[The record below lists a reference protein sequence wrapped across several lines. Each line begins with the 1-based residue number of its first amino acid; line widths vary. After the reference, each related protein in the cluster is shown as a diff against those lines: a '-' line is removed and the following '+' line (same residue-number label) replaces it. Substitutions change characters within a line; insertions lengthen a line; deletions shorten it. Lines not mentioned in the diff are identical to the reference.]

1 MERNLDRR
9 VEVVTPVEDDEAQ
22 ARLARIIDV
31 MLADDRRS
39 WQLGPDGRWRRTEII
54 ESIEGTID
62 TFAVLKEDAASSVG
76 ARGAAGP
83 GRGGRRVDGPAR
95 MTDLLEAHPLEV
107 ELKYRMTDVATGE
120 RLLATDDL
128 AGFAATG
135 PAETVRHEDRY
146 LDTDDGA
153 LEAAGY
159 AGRLRSTGRGTIITL
174 KGLERQ
180 DDGGA
185 THRREEL
192 EGPADPA
199 MPPRAVAAVHR
210 ARRGGRDRRRPDAAR
225 PRRRSARCAASATTR
240 ATARSSRSPSTTS
253 RCMVGA
259 QVAERFAELELE
271 LRDGE
276 EVDLEPLA
284 DMLGEIEEL
293 VAVDSSK
300 FERALEVVRREPREA
315 EDERRSRRPSETPTP
330 LPGSPSWRPA
340 PHSRS
345 GAQRRKRRKA
355 ALAAPPELVAIPIEP
370 DAEAEGSLEAPAPA
384 TEAPADA
391 PRILVPKS
399 PGVLAD
405 DHLAE
410 AGRKVL
416 RFHLARM
423 VAREAGTREG
433 KDAEE
438 LHAMR
443 VATRRQRAAW
453 RVFGDAFDPKRTA
466 RHRRRLRLVAAD
478 LGAVRDLDVLIESI
492 EAYQG
497 RQSEDESAA
506 LEPLVRSWRMR
517 REAARGV
524 LVREL
529 DAERYTRWLDSYL
542 AFVQSEGQGVHAV
555 GPTEAAPRPR
565 HDAVADLERL
575 RGGSRLRVGDALGR
589 RGRRSTSCGSPPSG
603 CATPSSSCARRSAAT
618 PGRSSRRSSRSR
630 TTSGWLHDAD
640 VAAGLARAFLVEHA
654 GDLTEL
660 ESAAIGR
667 YLVDRERTLAKLR
680 RTVGVP
686 WRGVSSLAFRRSL
699 GRLVA
704 GL

>member
-1 MERNLDRR
+1 M
-9 VEVVTPVEDDEAQ
+9 
-22 ARLARIIDV
+22 
-31 MLADDRRS
+31 
-39 WQLGPDGRWRRTEII
+39 
-54 ESIEGTID
+54 
-62 TFAVLKEDAASSVG
+62 
-76 ARGAAGP
+76 
-83 GRGGRRVDGPAR
+83 
-95 MTDLLEAHPLEV
+95 EV
-107 ELKYRMTDVATGE
+107 ELKYRMTDVGTGE

-174 KGLERQ
+174 KGLQRQ

-192 EGPADPA
+192 EGPADPST
-199 MPPRAVAAVHR
+199 PPALWPPSGARDAVVEIVGDRTLRDLVALRQVR
-210 ARRGGRDRRRPDAAR
+210 RKRNYARNGTVVEVSVDDVEVL
-225 PRRRSARCAASATTR
+225 
-240 ATARSSRSPSTTS
+240 
-253 RCMVGA
+253 VGA

-284 DMLGEIEEL
+284 DLLGEIEEL

-300 FERALEVVRREPREA
+300 FERALEVARREPRETEA
-315 EDERRSRRPSETPTP
+315 DEHDDNG
-330 LPGSPSWRPA
+330 GSPSAGLTVVEAPA
-340 PHSRS
+340 THGRS

-355 ALAAPPELVAIPIEP
+355 AQVAPPELVAVPIERDP
-370 DAEAEGSLEAPAPA
+370 DAAGVIEALPS
-384 TEAPADA
+384 TEPTPEV

-433 KDAEE
+433 ADAEE

-497 RQSEDESAA
+497 RQPEDEAA
-506 LEPLVRSWRMR
+506 GLEPLVRSWRAR
-517 REAARGV
+517 RESARGV

-529 DAERYTRWLDSYL
+529 DAERYRRWLDGYL

-555 GPTEAAPRPR
+555 GPTEPHRVRDSMPSRIWSAYEALRAYESVMRWADVPTLHELRIAAKWLRYT
-565 HDAVADLERL
+565 LEFVRE
-575 RGGSRLRVGDALGR
+575 ALGR
-589 RGRRSTSCGSPPSG
+589 DAGPVIERVV
-603 CATPSSSCARRSAAT
+603 ALQDHL
-618 PGRSSRRSSRSR
+618 
-630 TTSGWLHDAD
+630 GWLHDAD

-654 GDLTEL
+654 GDLTEQ

>member
-1 MERNLDRR
+1 ME
-9 VEVVTPVEDDEAQ
+9 
-22 ARLARIIDV
+22 
-31 MLADDRRS
+31 ADS
-39 WQLGPDGRWRRTEII
+39 
-54 ESIEGTID
+54 
-62 TFAVLKEDAASSVG
+62 
-76 ARGAAGP
+76 
-83 GRGGRRVDGPAR
+83 
-95 MTDLLEAHPLEV
+95 LEV

-120 RLLATDDL
+120 RLLATDEL

-159 AGRLRSTGRGTIITL
+159 SGRLRSTGRGTIITL

-180 DDGGA
+180 DDGGV

-199 MPPRAVAAVHR
+199 LPPALWPPSVARDAVVEIVGSRTLRDLVALRQVR
-210 ARRGGRDRRRPDAAR
+210 RKRNYARNGTVVEVSVDDVEV
-225 PRRRSARCAASATTR
+225 
-240 ATARSSRSPSTTS
+240 
-253 RCMVGA
+253 MVGL

-271 LRDGE
+271 LREGA

-300 FERALEVVRREPREA
+300 FERALEVVRREPREPEA
-315 EDERRSRRPSETPTP
+315 DDLDGLPDGGPSNGELTTVA
-330 LPGSPSWRPA
+330 PA
-340 PHSRS
+340 PAHTRS

-355 ALAAPPELVAIPIEP
+355 ALAAPEGLVAITIEP
-370 DAEAEGSLEAPAPA
+370 EAEADAAVEAPEPA
-384 TEAPADA
+384 EETPADA

-453 RVFGDAFDPKRTA
+453 RVFGDAFEPKRTA

-492 EAYQG
+492 EAYQT
-497 RQSEDESAA
+497 RQGEVEAAA
-506 LEPLVRSWRMR
+506 LEPLVRSWRVR
-517 REAARGV
+517 RDAARGV

-555 GPTEAAPRPR
+555 GPTQAHRVRDTMPSRVWSAYEAVRAYESVMRWADVPTL
-565 HDAVADLERL
+565 HDLRIAAKWLRYTLEFVRE
-575 RGGSRLRVGDALGR
+575 ALGR
-589 RGRRSTSCGSPPSG
+589 DAGPVIETVV
-603 CATPSSSCARRSAAT
+603 ALQDHL
-618 PGRSSRRSSRSR
+618 
-630 TTSGWLHDAD
+630 GWLHDAD

-654 GDLTEL
+654 GDLTEA